1 MAGPIRQRGPSKVNC
16 EVHSLPNGET
26 IKVNRPSVTTT
37 YEYFGRS
44 GRSIL
49 EFSIPRDGNYMFA

>member
-1 MAGPIRQRGPSKVNC
+1 MALFDPQDA